1 MLYQIENWHDLRDLF
16 WKELDESVCRMKFG
30 VDDINVPGTVM
41 IPVPDFEKLSDEDLF
56 SRLRALR
63 EPVGELFF
71 DTDAII
77 ISFPMRLVWMFH
89 HSGYIG
95 LFCYGERRNGM

>member
-1 MLYQIENWHDLRDLF
+1 MLYQIENWHDLRDCF
-16 WKELDESVCRMKFG
+16 RKELDETVCRMKFG

-41 IPVPDFEKLSDEDLF
+41 IPVPDFEK
-56 SRLRALR
+56 
-63 EPVGELFF
+63 LFF

-95 LFCYGERRNGM
+95 LFSYGERRNGM